1 MAKNELFDGRREF
14 DLEDLIESEGDYYL
28 AIENMEEYIKELSQ
42 ADAFQGNLVVSVVTE
57 TWQGQAGEKV
67 LYVHETLPELWE
79 AVLESYNDGDYD
91 NLKMILE
98 DKKLRFE
105 FVHHDGRHRLYVRKE
120 GQ

>member
-1 MAKNELFDGRREF
+1 MAKNELYDGRREF

-28 AIENMEEYIKELSQ
+28 AIENMEEYIEELSQ
-42 ADAFQGNLVVSVVTE
+42 ADAFQGNLVVSVVKQ
-57 TWQGQAGEKV
+57 TWQGTSPESELAT
-67 LYVHETLPELWE
+67 HETLQELWE

-91 NLKMILE
+91 NLRMILE

-105 FVHHDGRHRLYVRKE
+105 FVHHDGTHRLYVKKE